1 MSGLWPIAAS
11 TQSSFELQRS
21 YVHECDERSS
31 TKRSNELSKLALGVL
46 AMDEERPSV
55 TAEGAAVM
63 RTIHQTLDDKPRIL
77 DDPISPRLIDTQTDF
92 YKSRLELL
100 ERLPELTRMRLKATF
115 VMRSRYAED
124 CLAEDFHNGVRQYVL
139 LGAGL
144 DTFAY
149 RQPSW
154 AKSLQ
159 IFEVDHPATQ
169 RWKRRQL
176 ADANIPMPGN
186 VALVPV
192 DFEKISLAT
201 ALAQAGADLRGT
213 TFFSMLGVTQYLTE
227 IAFDQTLRFVLSMPS
242 GSEFVL
248 SFVASDAVLPPDD
261 VALVKAFAAQFGA
274 IGEPWLLRF
283 LPRQLVTKLS
293 DMGFSRVFHLTAE
306 EATERYFQ
314 NRSDGLTASILEQ
327 MIRATV

>member
-1 MSGLWPIAAS
+1 
-11 TQSSFELQRS
+11 
-21 YVHECDERSS
+21 
-31 TKRSNELSKLALGVL
+31 
-46 AMDEERPSV
+46 MDEERPSL

-63 RTIHQTLDDKPRIL
+63 RTIHQTLDGRPKIL
-77 DDPISPRLIDTQTDF
+77 DDPISPRLIDRQSDF

-100 ERLPELTRMRLKATF
+100 ERLPALTRMRLKATF

-124 CLAEDFHNGVRQYVL
+124 CLAEVVQKGVCQYVL

-176 ADANIPMPGN
+176 ADANIPLPGN
-186 VALVPV
+186 VTLVPV

-201 ALAQAGADLRGT
+201 ALPQAGADLRGT
-213 TFFSMLGVTQYLTE
+213 TFFSMLGVSQYLTE
-227 IAFDQTLRFVLSMPS
+227 IAFDQTLRFVLSMPTA
-242 GSEFVL
+242 SEFAF
-248 SFVASDAVLPPDD
+248 SFVASDSVLPPDD
-261 VALVKAFAAQFGA
+261 TALVKAFSAQFGA

-283 LPRQLVTKLS
+283 LPEQLVTKLAA
-293 DMGFSRVFHLTAE
+293 MGFSRVFHLTVE
-306 EATERYFQ
+306 EANERYFQ
-314 NRSDGLTASILEQ
+314 NRRDGLTASIVEQ
-327 MIRATV
+327 MMRATV